1 MRFQSEK
8 ALHQFIKKGVVATLD
23 DYPFEEGQTV
33 TVNNRA
39 RAKIERV
46 LPYLDI
52 STLERYTEISG
63 FSSAQEWLSET
74 MRLLNKL
81 PNFVIMVKKRD

>member
-8 ALHQFIKKGVVATLD
+8 ALHQFMKAGVVATLGD
-23 DYPFEEGQTV
+23 DPLEEGQIV

-52 STLERYTEISG
+52 RTLERYTPISG
-63 FSSAQEWLSET
+63 FSSPQEWLSET
-74 MRLLNKL
+74 MRVLNKL
-81 PNFVIMVKKRD
+81 PNFVIMVKRRD